1 MKNTSQHRRLY
12 HTENCSHS
20 SWNIEKNSCD
30 CGWLQ
35 DLHENGWPI
44 RESNSTRSEVQ
55 VPKTSGVILSEE
67 ELQEFLRLLAIR
79 ANTIAP
85 AR

>member
-1 MKNTSQHRRLY
+1 MRRLY
-12 HTENCSHS
+12 HTCDCSHS

-44 RESNSTRSEVQ
+44 REPNPIYHEPQ
-55 VPKTSGVILSEE
+55 VPRTSGVILSEE
-67 ELQEFLRLLAIR
+67 ELKEFLRLLAIR
-79 ANTIAP
+79 AKTVAP